1 LILASFQKDS
11 QAMLKFIIVENDAM
25 IADYLEDVL
34 NDAGYQVCG
43 IAPDVDSAITMG
55 RACKPDLGIIDL
67 RLSDGRL
74 GTEVAAALCPG
85 TSFGAL
91 YSTGNPDHPALHD
104 APGVGCLAKPYT
116 PEALVAALRL
126 VRGRMMGEAT
136 PAALPNGFRL
146 LH

>member
-1 LILASFQKDS
+1 
-11 QAMLKFIIVENDAM
+11 MLKIMIVENDAM

-34 NDAGYQVCG
+34 NDAGYDVCG
-43 IAPDVDSAITMG
+43 IAPDVDSAIALG
-55 RACKPDLGIIDL
+55 RSCNPDLGIIDL

-91 YSTGNPDHPALHD
+91 YSTGNPDHPMLRDAL
-104 APGVGCLAKPYT
+104 GVACLAKPYT
-116 PEALVAALRL
+116 PDALVAALGL
-126 VRGRMMGEAT
+126 VRQRMMGQAT
-136 PAALPNGFRL
+136 PASLPNGFRL